1 MSRQESPNM
10 CEWLELYMLG
20 GLSQSEREQMEE
32 HLSHCEA
39 CKKEREELQ
48 AVTDL
53 LPYTAEPVAV
63 PDGMKQRVLGRILGS
78 EADHSGQPPLTG
90 VSALQ
95 EQEQEQAQ
103 KDYRVTDASSA
114 AELQKHA
121 GTAQPEPV
129 PAGEH
134 EPVSARRPAGKRSR
148 TFIRRAAGMGIAAAA
163 VILGWVNMQLR
174 EDVRSLKG
182 LNASLQQSVS
192 SLQGQLTLAGQPSQ
206 ASKANKVVK
215 LNPAVEGI
223 VAQGLATIVID
234 AKGTHLVVQ
243 AENLPA
249 LRDSQAF
256 QVWLIKGEQKV
267 NAGTFLPQGGSG
279 ALYYTFEPQDYDT
292 VAITLE
298 PDAGGT
304 QPRGSLVLAAKI

>member
-1 MSRQESPNM
+1 MSRQESPNL

-32 HLSHCEA
+32 HLSHCGA
-39 CKKEREELQ
+39 CKKEREDLQ
-48 AVTDL
+48 AVMDL
-53 LPYTAEPVAV
+53 LPYTVEPAPV
-63 PDGMKQRVLGRILGS
+63 PDGMKKRVLGGILNN
-78 EADHSGQPPLTG
+78 EADPSAAAPFTG
-90 VSALQ
+90 ANGPH
-95 EQEQEQAQ
+95 EGAQ
-103 KDYRVTDASSA
+103 GSYRATNTPGE
-114 AELQKHA
+114 AELQK
-121 GTAQPEPV
+121 GTGGTVPGPV
-129 PAGEH
+129 QAVEH
-134 EPVSARRPAGKRSR
+134 EPVSARRPAGRRSR
-148 TFIRRAAGMGIAAAA
+148 TFIRWAAGTGITAAAL
-163 VILGWVNMQLR
+163 ILGWVNVQLR

-223 VAQGLATIVID
+223 VAEGLATIVID

-243 AENLPA
+243 AEKLPA

-267 NAGTFLPQGGSG
+267 NAGTFLPQGGTG
-279 ALYYTFEPQDYDT
+279 ALYYTFEPKDYDT

-304 QPRGSLVLAAKI
+304 QPRGTLVLAAKI

>member
-1 MSRQESPNM
+1 MNRQESPNM

-32 HLSHCEA
+32 HLSHCGA

-48 AVTDL
+48 AVMDL
-53 LPYTAEPVAV
+53 LPYTAEPAPV

-90 VSALQ
+90 ASALL
-95 EQEQEQAQ
+95 QEQAQ
-103 KDYRVTDASSA
+103 AQNRVTDASAA
-114 AELQKHA
+114 AELQKNA
-121 GTAQPEPV
+121 GRAEPEPV

-134 EPVSARRPAGKRSR
+134 EPVSARRPAGRRSR
-148 TFIRRAAGMGIAAAA
+148 TFIRWAAGTGIAAAA

-279 ALYYTFEPQDYDT
+279 ALYYTFEPQEYDT